1 MSDGYTPRL
10 QGAYLT
16 PTVAAEQVSGG
27 FGSPTIMG
35 VEGLFCLLTIQQQL
49 AVSLVPWC
57 SVAGTINGRRR
68 APRADIPI
76 GPNTPPLTAQVHV
89 KHSAREGR
97 TNMVRLLCCSLS
109 CDAARVSG
117 STSFNGAI
125 GSPIP
130 TYVAEREITRRPL
143 VGVCGEESH

>member
-49 AVSLVPWC
+49 AVSLVP
-57 SVAGTINGRRR
+57 
-68 APRADIPI
+68 
-76 GPNTPPLTAQVHV
+76 
-89 KHSAREGR
+89 
-97 TNMVRLLCCSLS
+97 
-109 CDAARVSG
+109 
-117 STSFNGAI
+117 
-125 GSPIP
+125 
-130 TYVAEREITRRPL
+130 
-143 VGVCGEESH
+143 